1 MSEKDPFSG
10 RTRVRFPSRVKFPWP
25 AAAIHSGWGISLDLG
40 PKKSSEISGVEK
52 WYLVFVCDEG
62 VSMCVYHEGVCVE
75 A

>member
-52 WYLVFVCDEG
+52 WYLVFEYLL
-62 VSMCVYHEGVCVE
+62 SSFNRHIS
-75 A
+75 